1 MASKFLKGLTVEI
14 GGDTTKLSK
23 ALEGVNKKSKDL
35 SSELTQINKLLK
47 LDPGNAD
54 LLAQKQKVLTDA
66 IDATAEKLETLKE
79 AEKQVQ
85 QQFKRGEVSQEQV
98 RALQREIIA
107 TTRKLD
113 GYARA
118 AEETTAEI
126 KQLGKS
132 SEDAQD
138 DIKKTSKGADQ
149 AADSLDDLADSADRA
164 GDASEGLGSKL
175 GSLASGG
182 LQLVAAGAAAVTGAL
197 IASAEASR
205 EYRGEMGK
213 LETGFDAA
221 GHSAETATATYKTL
235 QGVIGE
241 TDQSVEAAQ
250 QIALLARSEEDAA
263 KWADLAAG
271 VVGRFGDALQPETFF
286 EAANE
291 TLKLNE
297 STAAYTQMLE
307 QAGYDVEKF
316 NAGLQAC
323 TTAGEKQAYM
333 LEITD
338 KILGEA
344 ADKYREVNGEVIR
357 ANEANEA
364 WASAMGEVGGAID
377 PILSDVKIL
386 AAALVSDLAPGAKSV
401 ADAFRGMLNGDEGAA
416 ADLGESISGMVTGLL
431 DKLTDALPN
440 IATVGMSI
448 ITTLASSLIQQ
459 LPTLL
464 TTGGQMAGQLLGG
477 IASSLPSLAQ
487 SGLDMVGNLVQSI
500 QTGLPLVLERGR
512 EILMNLAT
520 GIKENLPSLISQ
532 GLDILMNFAQVIY
545 DNAPSLIQ
553 TGFDVLGNLV
563 QGILDS
569 IPVLLSKAPEIISKF
584 ANVINDNFPTILL
597 KGAELIWQIIKGI
610 IGAIPDLISNIPKII
625 TAIVDVWEAFNWVNL
640 GKNAIKFMKDG
651 IMKMVGAV
659 KTAGQNVMNAA
670 SNAVKNLPSNLAN
683 FGKNA
688 VSNLGNALRS
698 GVATVKSGA
707 AQIFNG
713 ILTSFQNL
721 PSKLLSI
728 GKDLVK
734 GLWNGISDMTG
745 WIVGKI
751 QGFGDSVLGG
761 IKKFFGIKSPS
772 RVMAKEVG
780 QWLPAGMAQGVEDN
794 TDAATSSMTSMAQ
807 DALDAA
813 NRELTGATLGTN
825 GLTLQRQI
833 QHTFTTSDAATAN
846 TGMLDKLDKIL
857 AAIERGQILTID
869 GKALIGATADGYDAK
884 MGQRRA
890 LVARGVL

>member
-1 MASKFLKGLTVEI
+1 MASKWLKGLTVEI

-66 IDATAEKLETLKE
+66 IDATAEKLETLRE

-85 QQFKRGEVSQEQV
+85 KQFEKGEVSQEQV

-107 TTRKLD
+107 TTKKLD
-113 GYARA
+113 DYERA
-118 AEETTAEI
+118 AQETADAI
-126 KQLGKS
+126 KQLGES

-138 DIKKTSKGADQ
+138 GTKKASKGADQ
-149 AADSLDDLADSADRA
+149 AADSLDDLADSADEA
-164 GDASEGLGSKL
+164 GEASEGLGSKL

-182 LQLVAAGAAAVTGAL
+182 LKLLTAGVAAATGAL
-197 IASAEASR
+197 VASAEASR
-205 EYRGEMGK
+205 EYRAEIGK

-250 QIALLARSEEDAA
+250 QIALLAQSAEDAA

-323 TTAGEKQAYM
+323 TTVGEKQAYM
-333 LEITD
+333 LRITD
-338 KILGEA
+338 EILGDA

-364 WASAMGEVGGAID
+364 WASVMGEVGGVIE
-377 PILSDVKIL
+377 PILTDVKL
-386 AAALVSDLAPGAKSV
+386 MGAALLSEAVPGIRALT
-401 ADAFRGMLNGDEGAA
+401 DAFRGMMNGDAGAS
-416 ADLGESISGMVTGLL
+416 GEFSEALSGMVTGLL
-431 DKLTDALPN
+431 DKLTQALPT
-440 IATVGMSI
+440 IATVGFSI
-448 ITTLASSLIQQ
+448 IQTLATSLLQQ

-464 TTGGQMAGQLLGG
+464 TTGGQMVSQLLGG
-477 IASSLPSLAQ
+477 IASNLPNLVQ
-487 SGLDMVGNLVQSI
+487 TGLNLIGNLVQSI

-520 GIKENLPSLISQ
+520 GIKESLPSLVSQ
-532 GLDILMNFAQVIY
+532 GLDILMNFATTLY
-545 DNAPSLIQ
+545 DNAPMLIQ
-553 TGFDVLGNLV
+553 TGFDVLSNLV
-563 QGILDS
+563 TGIINS
-569 IPVLLSKAPEIISKF
+569 IPALLSKGPEIISKF
-584 ANVINDNFPTILL
+584 ANIINDNFPTILK
-597 KGAELIWQIIKGI
+597 KGAELLWQIITGLI
-610 IGAIPDLISNIPKII
+610 SVIPDLIANAGKIV
-625 TAIVDVWEAFNWVNL
+625 TAIIDVWEAINWVNL
-640 GKNAIKFMKDG
+640 GKKIITFFKDG
-651 IMKMVGAV
+651 ILKMV
-659 KTAGQNVMNAA
+659 
-670 SNAVKNLPSNLAN
+670 SAVKNAGKSIGTSVTDALKNLPQNLLN
-683 FGKNA
+683 MGKNA
-688 VSNLGNALRS
+688 ITKLGSALSS

-721 PSKLLSI
+721 PSKLLTI

-734 GLWNGISDMTG
+734 GLWNGISDMAG
-745 WIVGKI
+745 WVINKI
-751 QGFGDSVLGG
+751 KGFGESVLSG
-761 IKKFFGIKSPS
+761 IKSFFGIKSPS
-772 RVMAKEVG
+772 RVFRDEVG
-780 QWLPAGMAQGVEDN
+780 AMLAEGMAEGIEAN
-794 TDAATSSMTSMAQ
+794 ADAP
-807 DALDAA
+807 LDAMA
-813 NRELTGATLGTN
+813 GLSSDLLGEAESLN
-825 GLTLQRQI
+825 GLTLERKL
-833 QHTFTTSDAATAN
+833 QHTFAEPAVDSGIN
-846 TGMLDKLDKIL
+846 LMDKLDRIL

-869 GKALIGATADGYDAK
+869 GKAFIGATADGYDAK

-890 LVARGVL
+890 LVARGAL